1 MLDAIGMGVGFTLTL
16 LLMGTIREILGNG
29 TFLGFHVIGAAFEP
43 WVVMI
48 LPPGGFLTLG
58 MILLHRWGR

>member
-1 MLDAIGMGVGFTLTL
+1 LPLFGPD
-16 LLMGTIREILGNG
+16 
-29 TFLGFHVIGAAFEP
+29 FEP

-58 MILLHRWGR
+58 LLLAVFARWKAWRDHRRGGEDRELALRRAA